1 VASINIGETLKEA
14 RLQQNMSLDELQQNT
29 KIQKRYLIAIE
40 NNDFESMPGTF
51 YVRAFIRQ
59 YATAV
64 GLNGNELVNIYDG
77 KEPEPQEEKP
87 QAYEELEGS
96 RTQLHEE
103 EQHSSWLVR
112 NLPAI
117 AFSLI
122 GLAIAVVVL
131 YIMWQD
137 RQSDPI
143 IQQPTAGVTSS
154 SESSSSSSSTASSSS
169 TSTSSSSTS
178 SSSEEKKATIV
189 VNSDANNSMNA
200 TVTDANSP
208 FKITF
213 TGKNGSCWVGVIVNG
228 AYTYQ
233 YTLQSGD
240 TQTTELP
247 ASVTGATLVL
257 GASNNVDVQ
266 LDGQPLTIQPT
277 QVLIRKDVTLAIA
290 YKQ

>member
-1 VASINIGETLKEA
+1 
-14 RLQQNMSLDELQQNT
+14 MSLDELQQIT
-29 KIQKRYLIAIE
+29 KIQKRYLTAIE
-40 NNDFESMPGTF
+40 NNEFDLMPGTF

-59 YATAV
+59 YAGAV
-64 GLNGNELVNIYDG
+64 GLNGNKLVDIFDG
-77 KEPEPQEEKP
+77 KEPEPVKEEPKAVYQELDE
-87 QAYEELEGS
+87 S

-103 EQHSSWLVR
+103 EKQASWVVR

-137 RQSDPI
+137 RKADPI
-143 IQQPTAGVTSS
+143 IQQPATSITSESTQPASSTPPTSS
-154 SESSSSSSSTASSSS
+154 SETASSST
-169 TSTSSSSTS
+169 TST
-178 SSSEEKKATIV
+178 SEEKKASVV
-189 VNSDANNSMNA
+189 VNSDANNLIDA

-208 FKITF
+208 LKITF
-213 TGKNGSCWVGVIVNG
+213 TGKNGPCWIGVMVNG

-233 YTLQSGD
+233 YTLQAGD
-240 TQTTELP
+240 SQTTELP
-247 ASVTGATLVL
+247 ALAAGATLIL

-277 QVLIRKDVTLAIA
+277 QVLIRKDITLAIA